1 MKKIRE
7 RSLPGLYFLMIV
19 MGFLFSPGL
28 SFAASSADSPA
39 GSSSSVSGSEVK
51 NEEARLL
58 EMRQD
63 LEAEIQ
69 KNQILVDQIKKDRAF
84 EKKLKSAKIKNLTT
98 IYEKM
103 APRTA
108 ASQVNMMSDDLA
120 LVLISGM
127 NPRKAS
133 RIMQYLDPKVA
144 IRISLELS
152 DLKSTSAI
160 SRPSTGSKP

>member
-1 MKKIRE
+1 MKSGRAFCYGVLVLTIALSFLPVPA
-7 RSLPGLYFLMIV
+7 RSL
-19 MGFLFSPGL
+19 
-28 SFAASSADSPA
+28 AAPASAGATSDT
-39 GSSSSVSGSEVK
+39 VK
-51 NEEARLL
+51 SEEARLL

-69 KNQILVDQIKKDRAF
+69 KNQALVDQIRKDREF
-84 EKKLKSAKIKNLTT
+84 EKKLKTARIRNLTT

-120 LVLISGM
+120 LLLISGM

-133 RIMQYLDPKVA
+133 RIMQYVDPKVA

-152 DLKSTSAI
+152 DLKSTSGAKK
-160 SRPSTGSKP
+160 PSTGSQP

>member
-1 MKKIRE
+1 MKIWR
-7 RSLPGLYFLMIV
+7 RVFRGVRVLAILVVCFATAGRLLAAPAPSAPV
-19 MGFLFSPGL
+19 SDQT
-28 SFAASSADSPA
+28 AASSDA
-39 GSSSSVSGSEVK
+39 GKG
-51 NEEARLL
+51 EEARLL

-69 KNQILVDQIKKDRAF
+69 KNQALVDQIKKDREF
-84 EKKLKSAKIKNLTT
+84 EKKLKTAKIRNLTT

-120 LVLISGM
+120 LLLIAGM

-133 RIMQYLDPKVA
+133 RIMQYVDPKVA

-152 DLKSTSAI
+152 GLKSKSGA
-160 SRPSTGSKP
+160 SKNSTGALP

>member
-1 MKKIRE
+1 MKICRGVFGGV
-7 RSLPGLYFLMIV
+7 RVLTILVLC
-19 MGFLFSPGL
+19 FSMSGRL
-28 SFAASSADSPA
+28 LAAPSAQGPA
-39 GSSSSVSGSEVK
+39 PTSSSSDAGK
-51 NEEARLL
+51 GEETRLL

-69 KNQILVDQIKKDRAF
+69 KNQALVDQIKKDREF
-84 EKKLKSAKIKNLTT
+84 EKKLKTAKIRNLTT

-120 LVLISGM
+120 LLLIAGM

-133 RIMQYLDPKVA
+133 RIMQYVDPKVA

-152 DLKSTSAI
+152 GLKSKSGA
-160 SRPSTGSKP
+160 SKNSTGALP

>member
-1 MKKIRE
+1 MKTGRRLFSGVTFLTIAAVC
-7 RSLPGLYFLMIV
+7 FLMSGRLLAATV
-19 MGFLFSPGL
+19 PSAPESGAS
-28 SFAASSADSPA
+28 ASS
-39 GSSSSVSGSEVK
+39 SGGGKSE
-51 NEEARLL
+51 EERLL

-69 KNQILVDQIKKDRAF
+69 KNQALVDQIRKDREF
-84 EKKLKSAKIKNLTT
+84 EKKLKTAKIRNLTT

-120 LVLISGM
+120 LLLISGM

-133 RIMQYLDPKVA
+133 RIMQYVDPKVA

-152 DLKSTSAI
+152 DLKSSSGAST
-160 SRPSTGSKP
+160 PSTGLKP

>member
-1 MKKIRE
+1 VKTGRG
-7 RSLPGLYFLMIV
+7 SA
-19 MGFLFSPGL
+19 
-28 SFAASSADSPA
+28 FAATVLTIVVSCLSMPVCSMAASAPLQPAPASAAESPDA
-39 GSSSSVSGSEVK
+39 GKS
-51 NEEARLL
+51 EEARLL

-69 KNQILVDQIKKDRAF
+69 KNQALVDQIKKDREF
-84 EKKLKSAKIKNLTT
+84 EKKLKTAKIRNLTT

-120 LVLISGM
+120 LLLISGM

-133 RIMQYLDPKVA
+133 RIMQYVDPKVA

-152 DLKSTSAI
+152 DLKSTSGAKK
-160 SRPSTGSKP
+160 PSNGSQP

>member
-1 MKKIRE
+1 VKICRGMFGGV
-7 RSLPGLYFLMIV
+7 RILTILVFC
-19 MGFLFSPGL
+19 
-28 SFAASSADSPA
+28 FATAGRLLAAPAPSATVSDQTASSSDA
-39 GSSSSVSGSEVK
+39 GKG
-51 NEEARLL
+51 EEARLL

-69 KNQILVDQIKKDRAF
+69 KNQALVDQIKKDREF
-84 EKKLKSAKIKNLTT
+84 EKKLKTAKIRNLTT

-120 LVLISGM
+120 LLLISGM

-133 RIMQYLDPKVA
+133 RIMQYVDPKVA

-152 DLKSTSAI
+152 GLKSKSGA
-160 SRPSTGSKP
+160 SKNSTGALP

>member
-1 MKKIRE
+1 VKTVRGVLFYATA
-7 RSLPGLYFLMIV
+7 SAFLACLLLPASSV
-19 MGFLFSPGL
+19 AASQRA
-28 SFAASSADSPA
+28 SASSAASSDA
-39 GSSSSVSGSEVK
+39 GKS
-51 NEEARLL
+51 EEARLL

-69 KNQILVDQIKKDRAF
+69 KNQALVDQIKKDRDF
-84 EKKLKSAKIKNLTT
+84 EKKLKTAKIRNLTA

-103 APRTA
+103 PPRTA

-120 LVLISGM
+120 LLLISGM

-133 RIMQYLDPKVA
+133 RIMQYVDPKVA

-152 DLKSTSAI
+152 DLKSTSVA
-160 SRPSTGSKP
+160 RKPSTGSQP